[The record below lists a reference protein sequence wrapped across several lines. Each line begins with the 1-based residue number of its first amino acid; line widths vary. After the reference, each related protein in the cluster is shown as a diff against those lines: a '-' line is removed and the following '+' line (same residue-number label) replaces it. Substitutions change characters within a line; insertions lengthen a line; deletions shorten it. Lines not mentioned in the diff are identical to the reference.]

1 MQYSRRV
8 EDWAE
13 LRWSPRPRRQTT
25 RAEVATR
32 GKALHRSR
40 RKVLKCRR
48 LQVRDDVCS
57 IRARQHRD
65 YGSRSFQR
73 MSLSRNAVS
82 SENPNTEMHA
92 WLRHHAACR
101 KYMMG

>member
-65 YGSRSFQR
+65 YRF
-73 MSLSRNAVS
+73 
-82 SENPNTEMHA
+82 T
-92 WLRHHAACR
+92 
-101 KYMMG
+101 